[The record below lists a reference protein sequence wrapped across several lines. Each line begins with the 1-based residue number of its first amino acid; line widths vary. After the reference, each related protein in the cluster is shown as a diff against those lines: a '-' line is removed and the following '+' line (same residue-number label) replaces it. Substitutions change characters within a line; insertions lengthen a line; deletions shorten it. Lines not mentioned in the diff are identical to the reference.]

1 MIFFKIYENMKVDQ
15 QFLAMQP
22 FSLISWQLY
31 LLWLLEHYNLNLLFK
46 VLKHKKINTKK
57 VKITE

>member
-22 FSLISWQLY
+22 FSLILWQLY

-46 VLKHKKINTKK
+46 ALKKTNQKSKSRN
-57 VKITE
+57 

>member
-15 QFLAMQP
+15 QFLAMQA
-22 FSLISWQLY
+22 FSLILWQLY

-46 VLKHKKINTKK
+46 VLKH
-57 VKITE
+57 